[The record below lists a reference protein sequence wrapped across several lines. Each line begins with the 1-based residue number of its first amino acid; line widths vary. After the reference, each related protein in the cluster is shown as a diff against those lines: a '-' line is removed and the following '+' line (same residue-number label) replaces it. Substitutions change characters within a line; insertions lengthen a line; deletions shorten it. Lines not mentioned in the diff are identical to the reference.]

1 MYRIDRG
8 HVAGAHHVR
17 SYAHEKLARSP
28 RAKGIGSIES
38 QTSLSLSS
46 FFHPRVRLIYV
57 RFDLK

>member
-28 RAKGIGSIES
+28 CKRDRLDRKSDISF
-38 QTSLSLSS
+38 SLKFLSS
-46 FFHPRVRLIYV
+46 SSEI
-57 RFDLK
+57 DLRSIRS